1 MKDPLGTYLHD
12 HLAGAGFAIDLLQ
25 SMKERQVEK
34 PDDQFVESL
43 LAMVEE
49 DRDTLQ
55 QLADKIGT
63 GPNVLKELTAWI
75 GEKASRVK
83 LGAGL
88 AGDFGQFE
96 ALEFLALGI
105 TGKLSLWLALQAIAP
120 SDDRLKGIDFERLIV
135 RAEEQ
140 YGRAEEQYG
149 EVERRRL
156 SLAVPALAPS
166 SDRSSMHGAT
176 SK

>member
-25 SMKERQVEK
+25 AMKERQIEK
-34 PDDQFVESL
+34 PDSGFVEPL
-43 LAMVEE
+43 LARVEE
-49 DRDTLQ
+49 DRNTLQ
-55 QLADKIGT
+55 QLADRIGS
-63 GPNVLKELTAWI
+63 GPNVLKEFTAWI

-83 LGAGL
+83 LGTGL
-88 AGDFGQFE
+88 ASDFGEFE

-120 SDDRLKGIDFERLIV
+120 SDSRLSGMDFERLIA

-140 YGRAEEQYG
+140 YR
-149 EVERRRL
+149 EVEKRRL
-156 SLAVPALAPS
+156 SLAVPALVS
-166 SDRSSMHGAT
+166 SKG
-176 SK
+176 

>member
-25 SMKERQVEK
+25 AMKERQIEK
-34 PDDQFVESL
+34 PDSGFVEPL
-43 LAMVEE
+43 LARVEE
-49 DRDTLQ
+49 DRNTLQ
-55 QLADKIGT
+55 QLADKIGS
-63 GPNVLKELTAWI
+63 GPNVLKEFTAWI

-83 LGAGL
+83 LGIGL
-88 AGDFGQFE
+88 ASDFGEFE

-120 SDDRLKGIDFERLIV
+120 SDSRLSGMDFERLIA

-140 YGRAEEQYG
+140 YR
-149 EVERRRL
+149 EVEKRRL
-156 SLAVPALAPS
+156 SLAVPALVS
-166 SDRSSMHGAT
+166 SKG
-176 SK
+176 

>member
-25 SMKERQVEK
+25 AMKERQIEK
-34 PDDQFVESL
+34 PDSGFVEPL
-43 LAMVEE
+43 LARVEE
-49 DRDTLQ
+49 DRNTLQ
-55 QLADKIGT
+55 QLADKIGS
-63 GPNVLKELTAWI
+63 GPNVLKEFTAWI

-88 AGDFGQFE
+88 AGDFGEFE

-120 SDDRLKGIDFERLIV
+120 SDSRLSGMDFERLIA

-140 YGRAEEQYG
+140 YR
-149 EVERRRL
+149 EVEKRRL
-156 SLAVPALAPS
+156 SLAVPALVS
-166 SDRSSMHGAT
+166 SKG
-176 SK
+176 

>member
-25 SMKERQVEK
+25 AMKERQIEK
-34 PDDQFVESL
+34 PDIDFVGSL
-43 LAMVEE
+43 LARVEE
-49 DRDTLQ
+49 DRNTLQ
-55 QLADKIGT
+55 QLADKIGS
-63 GPNVLKELTAWI
+63 GPNVLKEFTAWI

-88 AGDFGQFE
+88 AGDVGEFE

-105 TGKLSLWLALQAIAP
+105 TGKLSLWLALQALAP
-120 SDDRLKGIDFERLIV
+120 SDSRLSGMDFERLIA

-140 YGRAEEQYG
+140 YR
-149 EVERRRL
+149 EVEKRRL
-156 SLAVPALAPS
+156 SLAVPALVS
-166 SDRSSMHGAT
+166 SKG
-176 SK
+176 

>member
-25 SMKERQVEK
+25 AMKERQIEK
-34 PDDQFVESL
+34 PDSGFVEPL
-43 LAMVEE
+43 LARVEE
-49 DRDTLQ
+49 DRNTLQ
-55 QLADKIGT
+55 QLADKIGS
-63 GPNVLKELTAWI
+63 GPNVLKEFTAWI

-88 AGDFGQFE
+88 AGDFGEFE

-105 TGKLSLWLALQAIAP
+105 TGKLSLWLALQALAP
-120 SDDRLKGIDFERLIV
+120 SDSRLSGMDLERLIA

-140 YGRAEEQYG
+140 YR
-149 EVERRRL
+149 EVEKRRL
-156 SLAVPALAPS
+156 SLAVPALVS
-166 SDRSSMHGAT
+166 SKG
-176 SK
+176 